1 MTNKKYFIFIISFLI
16 IFSVL
21 FPISVIFE
29 WAFSEKWYGTSLF
42 PEKWGIKWF
51 KVLLKGGDL
60 GKAMFLSFTIAPLV
74 VLFSAL
80 ISIPAAYV
88 VGTKNFKGKR
98 LIENLVLVP
107 LIVPPIASGIGLL
120 SMYTRWGLIGNYWGV
135 VLVHMIGGIPYM
147 FRSVT
152 AAFESIDPSL
162 EEASRTLGATR
173 LKTILKIY
181 VPLVS
186 PGILA
191 GSIFT
196 FAWSLNEFILTL
208 LVGLPNI
215 TTLPVQIFHYVG
227 GYYIAPAPASALS
240 VILIIPSIII
250 VLLLEKYI
258 KVEYTAGAGLK

>member
-1 MTNKKYFIFIISFLI
+1 MRRKGWIFLVAALLVFVI
-16 IFSVL
+16 V
-21 FPISVIFE
+21 FPIVVIFF
-29 WAFSEKWYGTSLF
+29 WAFSEKWYGTDLLPS
-42 PEKWGIKWF
+42 KWGLKWF
-51 KVLLKGGDL
+51 KVLLEGGDL
-60 GKAMFLSFTIAPLV
+60 GKAISLSFTIAPLV

-88 VGTKNFKGKR
+88 VGTKDFKGKR
-98 LIENLVLVP
+98 LVENLVLVP

-120 SMYTRWGLIGNYWGV
+120 SMYTSWGMIGTYWGV

-147 FRSVT
+147 FRSVA

-162 EEASRTLGATR
+162 EEAARTLGSTR
-173 LKTILKIY
+173 LQTILRIY

-186 PGILA
+186 PGVLA

-196 FAWSLNEFILTL
+196 FAWSLNEFVLTL

-240 VILIIPSIII
+240 VILIIPSVII
-250 VLLLEKYI
+250 VLLMEKYI
-258 KVEYTAGAGLK
+258 RVEYTAGAGIK

>member
-1 MTNKKYFIFIISFLI
+1 M
-16 IFSVL
+16 
-21 FPISVIFE
+21 
-29 WAFSEKWYGTSLF
+29 A
-42 PEKWGIKWF
+42 
-51 KVLLKGGDL
+51 
-60 GKAMFLSFTIAPLV
+60 LSFTIAPLV

-88 VGTKNFKGKR
+88 VGTKEFKGKR
-98 LIENLVLVP
+98 FIENLVLVP

-120 SMYTRWGLIGNYWGV
+120 AMYTQWGLIGNYWGV

-147 FRSVT
+147 FRSVA
-152 AAFESIDPSL
+152 AAFESIDPAL

-181 VPLVS
+181 IPLVS
-186 PGILA
+186 PGVLA

-196 FAWSLNEFILTL
+196 FAWSLNEFVLTL

-240 VILIIPSIII
+240 VILIIPSVII

-258 KVEYTAGAGLK
+258 RVEYTAGAGMK

>member
-1 MTNKKYFIFIISFLI
+1 MKRKTWIFLMSTLI
-16 IFSVL
+16 IFGVI
-21 FPISVIFE
+21 FPIIVIFF
-29 WAFSEKWYGTSLF
+29 WAFSERWYGTSLL
-42 PEKWGIKWF
+42 PSKWGLKWF
-51 KVLLKGGDL
+51 KVLLEGGDL
-60 GKAMFLSFTIAPLV
+60 GKSIYLSFTIAPLV

-88 VGTKNFKGKR
+88 VGTKSFKGKR
-98 LIENLVLVP
+98 LVENLVLVP

-120 SMYTRWGLIGNYWGV
+120 SMYTNWGMIGSYWGV

-147 FRSVT
+147 FRSVA
-152 AAFESIDPSL
+152 AAFESIDPAL

-173 LKTILKIY
+173 LQTMLKVY

-186 PGILA
+186 PGVLA

-196 FAWSLNEFILTL
+196 FAWSLNEFVLTL

-240 VILIIPSIII
+240 VVLIIPSILI
-250 VLLLEKYI
+250 VLLMERFVKI
-258 KVEYTAGAGLK
+258 EYTAGAGLK